1 MNILNSILVM
11 LSAFTLGCGP
21 VDGGFKSL
29 DVNQFEQFIAQSAQI
44 TILDA
49 RTAQEFAD
57 GHLRNAVN
65 IDVNGA
71 DFEGKAIS
79 QLDKNLPVAVY
90 CRSGRRSKRAAQI
103 LVKNGFTVV
112 ELDCGII
119 CWTNSGKEVVR

>member
-1 MNILNSILVM
+1 MI
-11 LSAFTLGCGP
+11 SAFTLGCGP
-21 VDGGFKSL
+21 ADGGFRSL
-29 DVNQFEQFIAQSAQI
+29 GVEQFEQFIVETAEV

-71 DFEGKAIS
+71 DFESRAIGS
-79 QLDKNLPVAVY
+79 LDKSLPVAVY
-90 CRSGRRSKRAAQI
+90 CRSGRRSKRAAGI
-103 LVKNGFTVV
+103 LVKNGYNVV

-119 CWTNSGKEVVR
+119 CWTNSGKEIVK